1 MKKIISAILVITL
14 LMNGSVC
21 FVQGSENISDYVTEE
36 VFSSE
41 YSDPENNEANI
52 QEQNIGTS
60 DEQEAVGNTLDE
72 STETTTDES
81 FDGVPDE
88 STSDA
93 TDDNSIPGTDESL
106 SDSSDTGSTET
117 PADLCPLE
125 PGLYFISD
133 EAHTAMVS
141 IKGNSSAEHA
151 NVQMGKFIRS
161 NARIFEVSHT
171 EDGTKC
177 IFRSLHTGL
186 YLASDGSGNAEQV
199 SEPVEW
205 TVQKEDG
212 AWILFDSSNMGLYAE
227 ADEIGA
233 NISTSQSG
241 TKWDIIPTTKIFGG
255 AMVDVKCPESAERA
269 NGQVIIPK
277 AVITLYGYTLV
288 EGTDYT
294 VSFKD
299 NGDTGELTL
308 TGTGDYTGTIRR
320 TVSIFEYLV
329 PEGTYRLSVS
339 GNANTCIGIKNNGTD
354 DGVQI
359 VMGSK
364 IDSNVRLLSLN
375 HAEDGYYT
383 IESYHSKKCLMPE
396 NTKVGA
402 GIVQKKKT
410 GSDLFLWSIT
420 KKGNIYLIQ
429 NKRTGTY
436 LCAAGT
442 AAGSNVITG
451 KTGSKW
457 DLLKTKPY
465 IRGAMVSY
473 SYQKTVD
480 FNYETKAF
488 EEPAVK
494 VSMYGMTLKAGTD
507 YSVTY
512 ATDIENMTGTVSLK
526 GKGNYQGNSTLT
538 YSLRAD
544 GSNVLP
550 DTPEAYFAA
559 KTFYI
564 RPAGESGS
572 SLALGGTNAVNGL
585 AIVQK
590 TGNGEKFHF
599 TYTGDGRYKILTHN
613 INFALYEGEKGTSP
627 LTIHKAVDKLDSEMW
642 RIKDCGDGTYSI
654 VSAVSGFAVTR
665 MEDSYVLYPACCMD
679 SQKFILE
686 ETGTAWKN
694 RQVLSNSVKT
704 YTSDGVYEWTFIPN
718 TNTTVIC
725 LTKEDNI
732 KDDTICSGIRLDVQ
746 KNTLSILKGFST
758 FSFSKDLPALKT
770 VSLSQKGIT
779 LRAGNEYCLTMTR
792 SNVFHT
798 KCELLDVAS
807 GKRASAQ
814 YKFEAGRGWGIVK
827 TRVVSGSFKKSSL
840 KTYTSGEGQLVG
852 IIGDSFTEAASLGWG
867 YENSYVIQAEKLL
880 QDSIAASARGGAKS
894 AEGVEWLKNYYLDTY
909 HPKYLVL
916 EFGMNDDNYNLW
928 LSNIREM
935 IALTEA
941 HGITPILMTVPPS
954 GHSQVKT
961 IAHRK
966 MSEWVMTSGYQ
977 YIDFE
982 YFMTENG
989 QRQKIDVNKYLQDGT
1004 HPVAEVHGKIAQQ
1017 LAGIVQS
1024 SQ

>member
-1 MKKIISAILVITL
+1 MKKIISAILAITL
-14 LMNGSVC
+14 LLNGSVC
-21 FVQGSENISDYVTEE
+21 FVQGSENTSDYVTEE
-36 VFSSE
+36 MFSSE

-60 DEQEAVGNTLDE
+60 DEHEAVGNTFDE
-72 STETTTDES
+72 STESTTDES

-88 STSDA
+88 STSDV
-93 TDDNSIPGTDESL
+93 TDGNSIPGTDESM
-106 SDSSDTGSTET
+106 SDSSDTDSTET

-141 IKGNSSAEHA
+141 IKGNSSAEHT

-269 NGQVIIPK
+269 NGQVNIPK

-294 VSFKD
+294 ADFKD

-308 TGTGDYTGTIRR
+308 RGTGDYTGTMRF
-320 TVSIFEYLV
+320 TVRIFEYLV

-339 GNANTCIGIKNNGTD
+339 GITNTCIGIKNNGTD

-375 HAEDGYYT
+375 HAGDNYYT
-383 IESYHSKKCLMPE
+383 IQSYHTKKYLTPE
-396 NTKVGA
+396 NTRAGA
-402 GIVQKKKT
+402 RIVQKMKT
-410 GSDLFLWSIT
+410 NSDLFLWSLT
-420 KKGNIYLIQ
+420 KKGKDYLIQ
-429 NKRTGTY
+429 NKKTGTY
-436 LCAAGT
+436 LS
-442 AAGSNVITG
+442 AGSAASTSNVVTA

-457 DLLKTKPY
+457 TLLKTKPY
-465 IRGAMVSY
+465 IRGAMVDY
-473 SYQKTVD
+473 A
-480 FNYETKAF
+480 YEKSAAF
-488 EEPAVK
+488 DYENMTFQEPAVE
-494 VSMYGMTLKAGTD
+494 VSMYGTTLEEGTD
-507 YSVTY
+507 FTAVYT
-512 ATDIENMTGTVSLK
+512 TDIESLTGTVILK
-526 GKGNYQGNSTLT
+526 GKGKYQGNKVLT
-538 YSLRAD
+538 YSLYAD
-544 GSNVLP
+544 DSDVLP
-550 DTPEAYFAA
+550 NAPEAAFAA

-564 RPAGESGS
+564 RPADDSAS
-572 SLALGGTNAVNGL
+572 SLALGGTNAVNNL
-585 AIVQK
+585 AVVQK
-590 TGNGEKFHF
+590 IGNGEKFHF
-599 TYTGDGRYKILTHN
+599 TYTGDGCYKIITHN
-613 INFALYEGEKGTSP
+613 INFALYEGEKGSSP
-627 LTIHKAVDKLDSEMW
+627 LTIHKAIEKSDSEMW
-642 RIKDCGDGTYSI
+642 RIRDFGDGTYAI
-654 VSAVSGFAVTR
+654 VSAVSNFAITR
-665 MEDSYVLYPACCMD
+665 KEGSLVLYPSCALD

-718 TNTTVIC
+718 TTDTIIC
-725 LTKEDNI
+725 LTKEDDLKN
-732 KDDTICSGIRLDVQ
+732 DVSGAGIHLDMK
-746 KNTLSILKGFST
+746 KNTLSLLKGFPSS
-758 FSFSKDLPALKT
+758 SFKNDLPALKT

-779 LRAGNEYCLTMTR
+779 IRAGSEYCLTMTR
-792 SNVFHT
+792 SNVFNV
-798 KCELLDVAS
+798 KCELLEISS
-807 GKRASAQ
+807 GKRASVNA
-814 YKFEAGRGWGIVK
+814 KLDAGRGWGVVK
-827 TRVVSGSFKKSSL
+827 TRVLSGSLKKSSL

-852 IIGDSFTEAASLGWG
+852 IIGDSFTEAASLGSK
-867 YENSYVIQAEKLL
+867 YEGSYVIQAEKIL

-954 GHSQVKT
+954 GYSQVKT

-977 YIDFE
+977 YLDFE
-982 YFMTENG
+982 YLMTENG
-989 QRQKIDVNKYLQDGT
+989 QRQKIDLNKYLRDGT
-1004 HPVAEVHGKIAQQ
+1004 HPVAEVHAKIAQQ